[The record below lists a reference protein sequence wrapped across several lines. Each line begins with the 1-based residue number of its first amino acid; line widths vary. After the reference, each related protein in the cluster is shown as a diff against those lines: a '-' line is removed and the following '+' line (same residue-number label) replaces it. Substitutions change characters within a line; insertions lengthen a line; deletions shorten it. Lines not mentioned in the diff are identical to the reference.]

1 MPYHTTK
8 DHSIA
13 IELIGKPVTNPEP
26 LNTSALALDTLKL
39 LADDTRWKLL
49 QALRHSDRQATELAT
64 LCQVPNNL
72 VSYHL
77 GLLRQAGLV
86 QIHRSDADAR
96 VFYYGLDLTALQLS
110 YRQIGSAFLLP
121 EVVKIPTSSP
131 ATVVFLCT
139 HNSARSQM
147 AEGWLR
153 HLSAGTLI
161 ARSAG
166 VTPTNL
172 HPMAV
177 QAMAEVG
184 IDIGYQ
190 RAKGLDNLEGH
201 PDIVVTVCDLAR
213 EQCSAEL
220 QRLPALHWSITDP
233 VKAKG
238 EEGERF
244 EVFRNVRDQLRIRVQ
259 GLLSSISELLK
270 PLAPAPPS
278 SNRG

>member
-1 MPYHTTK
+1 M
-8 DHSIA
+8 
-13 IELIGKPVTNPEP
+13 TNPAFSDTP
-26 LNTSALALDTLKL
+26 ALAFETLKL

-49 QALRHSDRQATELAT
+49 QALRHSDRQANELAAAYQ
-64 LCQVPNNL
+64 LPNNL

-86 QIHRSDADAR
+86 QTHRSDADAR
-96 VFYYGLDLTALQLS
+96 VLYYGLDLTALDRA
-110 YRQIGSAFLLP
+110 YRQIGAALLLP
-121 EVVKIPTSSP
+121 EAVITPASP

-153 HLSAGTLI
+153 HLSRGTLV

-166 VTPTNL
+166 VTPTTL
-172 HPMAV
+172 HPLAV

-190 RAKGLDNLEGH
+190 RSKGLEGLEVQ

-213 EQCSAEL
+213 EQCPTEL
-220 QRLPALHWSITDP
+220 QRLPFLHWSITDP

-238 EEGERF
+238 QETERL
-244 EVFRNVRDQLRIRVQ
+244 EVFRNVRDYLRVRVQ
-259 GLLSSISELLK
+259 GLLSSIPELLK
-270 PLAPAPPS
+270 SPAAEPS
-278 SNRG
+278 